1 MPSIATTEAVRGL
14 AQRMIAQLAK
24 PLGTTIPINDPRVR
38 LQAFQIPLSSPDTSG
53 RWGHE
58 WPGSRLTGDDM
69 RRLAVLGNY
78 AKLPTNELLHIAV
91 GVLYEHTRAFM
102 LRLLDRHEQT
112 GKPFAELLDDVGA
125 FQVAP
130 SQAATTGGNGDRD
143 HAGTQHPQADARA
156 LPNAG
161 HPTVAMPVTREPAI
175 ITHPAVAP
183 ADDHGSLAA
192 ETADDGPTSL
202 SIPPHP
208 MAKRTAAPAPR
219 EGITDDRI
227 QNMEERMQRLQ
238 ETMDVLI
245 GSIDEFREDLVH
257 TLRNLPDQ
265 LPPPAHIH
273 SLPLDPTAA
282 DFGERINVIPQEVMA
297 RLREEAARGGGTPA
311 VATAAEGDPS
321 PAPLVDEMAANGSR
335 PQTRQGKLFG

>member
-1 MPSIATTEAVRGL
+1 VPLITTPEAVRVLG
-14 AQRMIAQLAK
+14 QRMIAQLAK
-24 PLGTTIPINDPRVR
+24 PVDTTIPINDPRVR
-38 LQAFQIPLSSPDTSG
+38 LKAFQITFSSPDTSG

-91 GVLYEHTRAFM
+91 GVLYEHTRALM

-112 GKPFAELLDDVGA
+112 GKPFAELLDDVA
-125 FQVAP
+125 VVQVAP
-130 SQAATTGGNGDRD
+130 SQADPIDGNRDRD
-143 HAGTQHPQADARA
+143 HAGAQHPQADARA
-156 LPNAG
+156 LRTAG

-175 ITHPAVAP
+175 ITLPAGAP
-183 ADDHGSLAA
+183 TNDHGSLAA
-192 ETADDGPTSL
+192 ETAHDGPTSL

-219 EGITDDRI
+219 ESITDDRI
-227 QNMEERMQRLQ
+227 QDLEERMQRLQ
-238 ETMDVLI
+238 ETMEVLI
-245 GSIDEFREDLVH
+245 GSIDEFRDDLVH

-265 LPPPAHIH
+265 LPPPVHIH
-273 SLPLDPTAA
+273 SLPLDPTAP

-297 RLREEAARGGGTPA
+297 RLREEAARGGCAPA

-321 PAPLVDEMAANGSR
+321 PAPLVDPMAGNGNR